1 MVEKGVTIQHGVG
14 VWRMGQSLRGTHGPF
29 QTLVLTTF
37 PQVGIPEK
45 KCVLRADLLSEPDG
59 GRTGLGEGLRG
70 LSLASRAP
78 EESREHPTLNFP
90 GAHREER
97 GLWSEQPSPS
107 GQREDGLPSPDR
119 R

>member
-1 MVEKGVTIQHGVG
+1 MADGAKSQRDS
-14 VWRMGQSLRGTHGPF
+14 WSLPDTCAHR
-29 QTLVLTTF
+29 L

-45 KCVLRADLLSEPDG
+45 KCVPRADLLSEPDG
-59 GRTGLGEGLRG
+59 GRTGLGKGLRG
-70 LSLASRAP
+70 LSLASQAP

-97 GLWSEQPSPS
+97 GLWPEQPSPS